1 MQGVLV
7 VTVVFAA
14 LAVLVAYSRWLAG
27 RRWAAAGNLLVAL
40 LLFTFARVF
49 WPAAAN
55 LASYQPM
62 PREGPVAQ
70 VFCERTGPG
79 IYRLTLTRLH
89 EGRMQLFEMA
99 GDEWRLDIRT
109 LAWRD
114 SATRLGLAPS
124 FRLDRLSGR
133 FLSTASPVAAPAAAP
148 VLPSGYPL
156 SEYDEPGEDLWA
168 QARTGSLWERHA
180 DAGHIYSSWRP
191 LAHGGRYD
199 VWLSHEGG
207 NGARLE
213 ARPANEPAA
222 KAVQARERA
231 QQAVA
236 AR

>member
-7 VTVVFAA
+7 ITVIFGA
-14 LAVLVAYSRWLAG
+14 LAVLVAFSRWLAG
-27 RRWAAAGNLLVAL
+27 RRWAAAGNLVIAL

-49 WPAAAN
+49 WPAAVN

-62 PREGPVAQ
+62 AQEGPVAQ

-79 IYRLTLTRLH
+79 TYRLTLTRLPA
-89 EGRMQLFEMA
+89 GRMQLFEMA

-109 LAWRD
+109 LTWRD
-114 SATRLGLAPS
+114 EAMRLGLAPG
-124 FRLDRLSGR
+124 FRLDRLSAR
-133 FLSTASPVAAPAAAP
+133 FLSSVPPGTAP
-148 VLPSGYPL
+148 VLPSGYYL
-156 SEYDEPGEDLWA
+156 SDAEEPGEDLWA
-168 QARTGSLWERHA
+168 QARTGSLWEQHA
-180 DAGHIYSSWRP
+180 DAGHAYSAWRP

-199 VWLSHEGG
+199 VWLTHEGG
-207 NGARLE
+207 NSARLD
-213 ARPANEPAA
+213 ARPANDPAA